1 VSLGMA
7 WLGAACRLEDEF
19 VPLGID
25 QGIGVMVWS
34 PLGSSLLSGKY
45 RPSRD
50 GAFGGRPAAEP
61 GGLE

>member
-1 VSLGMA
+1 MA